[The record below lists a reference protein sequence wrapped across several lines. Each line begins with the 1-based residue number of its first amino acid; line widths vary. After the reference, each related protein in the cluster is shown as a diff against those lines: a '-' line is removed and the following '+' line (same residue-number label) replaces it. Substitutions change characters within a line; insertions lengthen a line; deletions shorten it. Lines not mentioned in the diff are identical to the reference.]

1 MQQTGIVSLFSKRW
15 TKPSGRLRRWVTRAS
30 ILLVFFAMVT
40 NGQEASAKNL
50 ELLMRY
56 LVPVFLIQN
65 FTATCRINDPTF
77 LSELSHGANT
87 VDELS
92 EQEKRE
98 ITDGLTDDDAK
109 TVILVAANTALK
121 AARDEMHKLSPEY
134 PNLPA
139 EPLYRWCH
147 NDAQPYIMN
156 VVRKNQKEHDE
167 FLKNIENA
175 KH

>member
-1 MQQTGIVSLFSKRW
+1 MQHTGILSLFSNRYR
-15 TKPSGRLRRWVTRAS
+15 KPSGRLRRWVTRAS
-30 ILLVFFAMVT
+30 IFPAVFAMLT
-40 NGQEASAKNL
+40 NGQEASAKDL

-56 LVPVFLIQN
+56 LTPVFLIQN
-65 FTATCRINDPTF
+65 FTATCRINDPAF
-77 LSELSHGANT
+77 LSELPHGANT

-92 EQEKRE
+92 EQTKQE
-98 ITDGLTDDDAK
+98 ITDRLTDDDAK
-109 TVILVAANTALK
+109 TVVLVAANTALK

-156 VVRKNQKEHDE
+156 VIRKNQKEHDE
-167 FLKNIENA
+167 FLNVIENA
-175 KH
+175 KD